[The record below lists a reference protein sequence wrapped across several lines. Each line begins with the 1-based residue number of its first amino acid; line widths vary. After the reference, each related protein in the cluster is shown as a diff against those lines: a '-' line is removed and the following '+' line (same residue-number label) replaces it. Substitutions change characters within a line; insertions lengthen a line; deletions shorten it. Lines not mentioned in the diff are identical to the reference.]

1 MVTKTNFYCECCDIY
16 TISKKKL
23 DEHFQTN
30 KHKKKDEEF
39 KKKLTISEYVSLIEN
54 DFTKKFEEQEKK
66 FDLQNYKIQEISLEN
81 QEMKKRIQRLE
92 SISKSAIINIY
103 NEIETVELKPFG
115 TEDTTHLNEKKILQ
129 MMSECTS
136 FVKDIMTQIHFNT
149 KYPENHNLIIPNKSI
164 NIIKMYDGNRWNS
177 YEKIDEFEKIIDSTF
192 NKYNDLYGEKFN
204 EINKGSFCALRWN
217 NKVEHISDCDH
228 KFYKEVM
235 SEEIVKLV
243 NGLNDATA
251 ELKNYYRNKKE
262 KQRLIA
268 EKKYLMHLEIYEK
281 EEDRRAKLINKA
293 IKSGKGK
300 PIFKETIDKF
310 TTTYVNKNFDIE
322 KFEKEYKKTQMPY

>member
-1 MVTKTNFYCECCDIY
+1 MVIETKFYCKCCDIY

-30 KHKKKDEEF
+30 KHKKKDEDF

-54 DFTKKFEEQEKK
+54 DFTKKFEEHEKK
-66 FDLQNYKIQEISLEN
+66 FEEQNYKIQEISLEN

-92 SISKSAIINIY
+92 SISKSAIINSY

-115 TEDTTHLNEKKILQ
+115 TEDTTHLTEQKILK

-136 FVKDIMTQIHFNT
+136 FVKDIITQIHFNIN
-149 KYPENHNLIIPNKSI
+149 YPENHNIVIPNKSI

-192 NKYNDLYGEKFN
+192 NVYNDLYGEKFN
-204 EINKGSFCALRWN
+204 EINKGTFCALRWN

-235 SEEIVKLV
+235 QEEIVKLV

-268 EKKYLMHLEIYEK
+268 EKKYLMHLEIYTK
-281 EEDRRAKLINKA
+281 EEERRTKLINKA

-300 PIFKETIDKF
+300 PVFKETIDKF

-322 KFEKEYKKTQMPY
+322 KFNKEYKKTQSPY

>member
-1 MVTKTNFYCECCDIY
+1 MVIETKFYCKCCDIY

-30 KHKKKDEEF
+30 KHKKKDEES
-39 KKKLTISEYVSLIEN
+39 KKKLTISEYVSLIEK
-54 DFTKKFEEQEKK
+54 DFTKKFEEHDKK
-66 FDLQNYKIQEISLEN
+66 FEEKNYKIQELYLEN

-92 SISKSAIINIY
+92 SISKSAIINSY

-115 TEDTTHLNEKKILQ
+115 TEDTKHLTEKHILR

-136 FVKDIMTQIHFNT
+136 FVKEIITQIHFNT
-149 KYPENHNLIIPNKSI
+149 KYPENHNIIIPNK
-164 NIIKMYDGNRWNS
+164 NIDVIKMYDGNKWDS
-177 YEKIDEFEKIIDSTF
+177 YKKIDEYEKIIDSTF

-204 EINKGSFCALRWN
+204 DINKGTFCAQRWR
-217 NKVEHISDCDH
+217 NKVEHISDCEN

-235 SEEIVKLV
+235 QEEIDKLV

-251 ELKNYYRNKKE
+251 QLKNYYRNKKE

-281 EEDRRAKLINKA
+281 EEERRNKLINKA
-293 IKSGKGK
+293 IKFGKEK
-300 PIFKETIDKF
+300 PVFKESIDKF
-310 TTTYVNKNFDIE
+310 TTNYVNKNFDIE
-322 KFEKEYKKTQMPY
+322 KFEKEYKKNETPY

>member
-1 MVTKTNFYCECCDIY
+1 MVIETKFYCKCCDIY

-54 DFTKKFEEQEKK
+54 DFTKKFEEHDKK
-66 FDLQNYKIQEISLEN
+66 FEEQNYKIQEISLEN

-92 SISKSAIINIY
+92 SVSKAAIINSY

-115 TEDTTHLNEKKILQ
+115 TEDTTHLTEKKILQ

-149 KYPENHNLIIPNKSI
+149 KYPENHNIVIPNKSI
-164 NIIKMYDGNRWNS
+164 NIIKMYDGNSWNS

-192 NKYNDLYGEKFN
+192 NNFNDLYGEKFN
-204 EINKGSFCALRWN
+204 EINKGTFCALRWN

-235 SEEIVKLV
+235 SEEIDKLV

-268 EKKYLMHLEIYEK
+268 EKKYLMHLEIYTK
-281 EEDRRAKLINKA
+281 EEERRNKLINKA
-293 IKSGKGK
+293 RKSGKEP

-310 TTTYVNKNFDIE
+310 TTTYVNKNFDID
-322 KFEKEYKKTQMPY
+322 KFNKEYKKTQSPY

>member
-1 MVTKTNFYCECCDIY
+1 MVTVTKFYCKCCDVY
-16 TISKKKL
+16 KISQKKL
-23 DEHFQTN
+23 EEHYQTE
-30 KHKKKDEEF
+30 KHKKKDEEA
-39 KKKLTISEYVSLIEN
+39 KRNESIPDYVLELRN
-54 DFTKKFEEQEKK
+54 DFS
-66 FDLQNYKIQEISLEN
+66 NKIQEISLEN

-92 SISKSAIINIY
+92 SISKSAIINSY
-103 NEIETVELKPFG
+103 NEIETVELKAFG

-149 KYPENHNLIIPNKSI
+149 KYPENHNIVIPNKSI
-164 NIIKMYDGNRWNS
+164 NIIKMYDGNKWNS

-192 NKYNDLYGEKFN
+192 NNFNDLYGAKFN

-235 SEEIVKLV
+235 SEEIDKLV

-281 EEDRRAKLINKA
+281 EEKRRNKLTNNA

-300 PIFKETIDKF
+300 PVFKETIDKF
-310 TTTYVNKNFDIE
+310 TTTYVNKNFDID
-322 KFEKEYKKTQMPY
+322 KFEKVYKKNQTPY